1 MADKMNLAQIAGLL
15 GGELD
20 CGDQPASEGGAI
32 EVSGLAGLEEAGPA
46 QLSFFSDRRYIGA
59 LAETR
64 AGGVLAATELRE
76 EVEKSEGAPCPLIWV
91 DDPSRAMVTLVEQV
105 APPTPGPPPGVHPSA
120 TIDPAATLGD
130 GVAVGP
136 NVVVEAGANIGAGSI
151 LSAGSYVG
159 HGTQLGEGCRLFPGV
174 VLYHGVRLGARVIIH
189 ANTVVGSDG
198 FGYIEDNGHRKVPQ
212 IGTVVIGDD
221 VEIGAACTIDRARL
235 GETVIGAGS
244 KIDNLVHI
252 AHNVR
257 VGEHSLLIAQAGI
270 AGSARLGSWC
280 IVAGQAG
287 VSGHVVMGDRSIVA
301 GKSGVTRNT
310 EPGEKI
316 AGLHGLPMREFL
328 RQERAIRRL
337 PQQVQ
342 RLAEL
347 ERRVNQL
354 ESQATHDQRDS

>member
-1 MADKMNLAQIAGLL
+1 MPDKMNLAQIAGLL

-32 EVSGLAGLEEAGPA
+32 EVSGVAGLDEAGPA
-46 QLSFFSDRRYIGA
+46 QLSFFSDRRYLGQ
-59 LAETR
+59 LSETR
-64 AGGVLAATELRE
+64 AGGVLAASELRE
-76 EVEKSEGAPCPLIWV
+76 EVESAPCPLIWV
-91 DDPSRAMVTLVEQV
+91 EDPSRAMVTLVEQV
-105 APPTPGPPPGVHPSA
+105 APPVPGPPPGVHPSA
-120 TIDPAATLGD
+120 TVDPTATLGED
-130 GVAVGP
+130 VAVGP
-136 NVVVEAGANIGAGSI
+136 NVVVEAGASVGAGSI

-159 HGTQLGEGCRLFPGV
+159 HGTQLGECCRLFPGV
-174 VLYHGVRLGARVIIH
+174 VLYHGVRLGARVTIH

-244 KIDNLVHI
+244 KIDNLVHV

-270 AGSARLGSWC
+270 AGSAKLGSWC

-287 VSGHVVMGDRSIVA
+287 VSGHVELGDRVRVA
-301 GKSGVTRNT
+301 GKSGVTRNV
-310 EPGEKI
+310 EPGETI
-316 AGLHGLPMREFL
+316 AGIHGLLMRDFL

-337 PQQVQ
+337 PRQVE